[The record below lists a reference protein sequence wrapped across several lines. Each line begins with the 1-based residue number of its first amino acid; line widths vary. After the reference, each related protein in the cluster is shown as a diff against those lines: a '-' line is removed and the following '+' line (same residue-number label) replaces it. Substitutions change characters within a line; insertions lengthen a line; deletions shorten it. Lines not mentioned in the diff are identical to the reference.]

1 MSDDQPTEAASDE
14 ADTQQAAKPGQQG
27 RQTLEKKFIEGQVIT
42 HTIVKPLPGAGQTE
56 A

>member
-14 ADTQQAAKPGQQG
+14 PDTQQIAAEPGQQ
-27 RQTLEKKFIEGQVIT
+27 TLDKKSIKGQVIT
-42 HTIVKPLPGAGQTE
+42 HTIVKPLPGGQTE

>member
-14 ADTQQAAKPGQQG
+14 PETQQVAAEPGRQG
-27 RQTLEKKFIEGQVIT
+27 RQTLDKKSIKGQVIT
-42 HTIVKPLPGAGQTE
+42 HTIVKPLPGGQTE